1 MAAWVSLLVCGWA
14 PMNLKVI
21 DMDTP
26 DVMTSSLSTFPY
38 DYQTMQNMINVTRT
52 AKGMPEYHSTTS
64 TRVTDPITQRQTR
77 GLNTLSLGPV
87 SMRHAFNFLI
97 TYRLSFTARLL
108 SFFGQP
114 NEEIATLV
122 IDSRIFLARWR
133 FLYFHGQKH
142 ARLSK
147 DQTVYDKPMHGR
159 TLLIT
164 LFSPFLLLGPELY
177 MRQMESLWDDAT
189 TLSTEWRA
197 FVRNSLDEWKDL
209 ILTVRYPGLS
219 LAVPERK
226 PDMTTTV
233 DSDAFGQCR
242 LSCGSWSSPFQS

>member
-1 MAAWVSLLVCGWA
+1 
-14 PMNLKVI
+14 MNLKVI

-26 DVMTSSLSTFPY
+26 DVMTSSLSTFPH

-52 AKGMPEYHSTTS
+52 AKGMPEYYITRL
-64 TRVTDPITQRQTR
+64 TRVTDPVSQRQTR
-77 GLNTLSLGPV
+77 GLNTLSLGLV

-97 TYRLSFTARLL
+97 TYRLSLPARLL
-108 SFFGQP
+108 SLFGQP

-122 IDSRIFLARWR
+122 IDSRIFLAQWR

-147 DQTVYDKPMHGR
+147 DQAVYDKPIRER

-164 LFSPFLLLGPELY
+164 LLSPFLLLGPELY
-177 MRQMESLWDDAT
+177 MRQMERLWVDT
-189 TLSTEWRA
+189 ITLSTEWRA
-197 FVRNSLDEWKDL
+197 FVRTSLDEWKDL
-209 ILTVRYPGLS
+209 ILTVQYPGLS
-219 LAVPERK
+219 LAVPELK
-226 PDMTTTV
+226 PYMTTTV

-242 LSCGSWSSPFQS
+242 LSCSSWSNHFQS

>member
-1 MAAWVSLLVCGWA
+1 MAAWVSLSVYGWA

-26 DVMTSSLSTFPY
+26 DVMTSTVSTFPY
-38 DYQTMQNMINVTRT
+38 DYQTMQNLIKVTRT
-52 AKGMPEYHSTTS
+52 ATGMPEYYSNTL
-64 TRVTDPITQRQTR
+64 TRVTDPVTQKQAR
-77 GLNTLSLGPV
+77 GLNTVSLGPV

-97 TYRLSFTARLL
+97 TYRLSFPARLL
-108 SFFGQP
+108 GFFGQP

-122 IDSRIFLARWR
+122 IDSRIFLAQWK

-147 DQTVYDKPMHGR
+147 DQSVYDKPIRER

-164 LFSPFLLLGPELY
+164 LLSPFLLLGPELY
-177 MRQMESLWDDAT
+177 MQQMETLWMDEIVMPA
-189 TLSTEWRA
+189 EWTA

-209 ILTVRYPGLS
+209 ILTVRYPGLAH
-219 LAVPERK
+219 AVPGRE
-226 PDMTTTV
+226 PDVTITV

-242 LSCGSWSSPFQS
+242 LPYRSWGNPFQS